1 MTLYDRKNEFNNN
14 NMSLCESNCIFI
26 GYNSTSSKAICI
38 CHIKNDMK
46 YSYDNINI
54 NDLLIKIQSDKSI
67 SNLGITQCIDVFS
80 SPEEIK
86 SNGGFYT
93 LLIIL
98 VIFIIIFIIY
108 YIKGKNLLE
117 NKIDEVIYNQFEK
130 NEKKKEKN
138 IKKENNKVI
147 DNIIGTKI
155 NTVYHLISWII
166 K

>member
-1 MTLYDRKNEFNNN
+1 
-14 NMSLCESNCIFI
+14 
-26 GYNSTSSKAICI
+26 
-38 CHIKNDMK
+38 MK
-46 YSYDNINI
+46 YSYDNIDP

-98 VIFIIIFIIY
+98 IIFIIIFIIY

-147 DNIIGTKI
+147 DNIIGSKI
-155 NTVYHLISWII
+155 NNKKIRKKRKQKKGKKILNKEKNI
-166 K
+166 KNEKHW